1 MIRILAIGDIN
12 GEDGREYVYN
22 NLGRIR
28 NKYKI
33 DFCIAN
39 GENSAEP
46 NGITHDIAGSL
57 FRSGRYHNGQP
68 YI

>member
-46 NGITHDIAGSL
+46 NGFGNRNDL
-57 FRSGRYHNGQP
+57 
-68 YI
+68 